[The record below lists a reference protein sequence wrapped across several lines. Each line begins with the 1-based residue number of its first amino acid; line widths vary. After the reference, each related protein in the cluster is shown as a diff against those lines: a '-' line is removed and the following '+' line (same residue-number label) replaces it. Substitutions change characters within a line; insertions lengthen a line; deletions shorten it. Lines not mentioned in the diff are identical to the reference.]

1 MLSTA
6 EASLGWSSVLNVLHD
21 MTVKVASWPDRLIMP
36 SAEEARLRNA
46 VAVCEKQLEDR
57 VATWQHLLQ
66 QQVRT
71 QVTCSYVQCC
81 LESMCTSMNASA
93 PSPTRTLVCGLQL
106 GFFEDHGTAR
116 RQSVPVSAER
126 NNAAASW
133 HALG

>member
-71 QVTCSYVQCC
+71 QVTCSYVQC
-81 LESMCTSMNASA
+81 TY
-93 PSPTRTLVCGLQL
+93 VQL
-106 GFFEDHGTAR
+106 LRVYVHIHEC
-116 RQSVPVSAER
+116 VSAKPNTYLCMR
-126 NNAAASW
+126 AAAW
-133 HALG
+133 VV